1 MYDGSMFRNPNVNTS
16 FWKERWSNENEHK
29 YKSTIK
35 GVYLGRIMSV
45 PVTDQFAS
53 RVNKSD
59 IEDPVQVAQI
69 IKSSEKN
76 RKDKFPVRDVFGTNR
91 SMRRIE

>member
-1 MYDGSMFRNPNVNTS
+1 MYNGSMFRNPNVNTS
-16 FWKERWSNENEHK
+16 FWKERCSNENEHR
-29 YKSTIK
+29 YKSTVK

-59 IEDPVQVAQI
+59 IEDPLQIASI
-69 IKSSEKN
+69 IKFNEK
-76 RKDKFPVRDVFGTNR
+76 
-91 SMRRIE
+91 